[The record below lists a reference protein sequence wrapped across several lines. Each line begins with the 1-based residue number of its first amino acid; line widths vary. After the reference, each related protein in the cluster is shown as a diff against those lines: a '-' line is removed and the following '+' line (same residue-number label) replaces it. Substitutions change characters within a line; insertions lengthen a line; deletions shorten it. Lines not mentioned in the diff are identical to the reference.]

1 MPYWPLCAIGHH
13 KYHMDNKAYEQY
25 KATQPV
31 VPRAERVQAEPWPEL
46 THVEITVIIVFAVAV
61 VYAIVRIFRPPK

>member
-1 MPYWPLCAIGHH
+1 
-13 KYHMDNKAYEQY
+13 MDNKAYEQY

-31 VPRAERVQAEPWPEL
+31 VPRAERVAAEPWPEL